1 MTAMTHW
8 KDSVRTV
15 GSTPALGDH
24 IVAELRRLIVAG
36 QLQAGARLV
45 ESDLSETFQVS
56 RGPVRDALRHLETEG
71 LVESRRGGTYVV
83 GLSLGD
89 IEELY
94 VLREL
99 LESAAIRISI
109 AAGTTDYPAARQ
121 ALDAMRQAA
130 AEGDVDAF
138 AVADLDFHSSF
149 YVTAGNRRLRATWLQ
164 YRPTFANML
173 RITNAEDRDLSPTLR
188 DHEQFLHLIE
198 QQDTTGALALLE
210 EHIQGS
216 RRRMLDAYR
225 HLSTTTR

>member
-1 MTAMTHW
+1 MTATTHW
-8 KDSVRTV
+8 KDSVRSV
-15 GSTPALGDH
+15 GATPALADH
-24 IVAELRRLIVAG
+24 IVSELRRLIVAG
-36 QLQAGARLV
+36 ELPAGTRLV
-45 ESDLSETFQVS
+45 ELDLSATFDVS

-83 GLSLGD
+83 GLSLAD

-109 AAGTTDYPAARQ
+109 AAGTTEYTAAHE
-121 ALDAMRQAA
+121 ALEAMRQAA
-130 AEGDVDAF
+130 TDGDVDAF

-188 DHEQFLHLIE
+188 DHEQFLHLVE
-198 QQDTTGALALLE
+198 QRDTPGVLALLE

-216 RRRMLDAYR
+216 RRRMLDAYS
-225 HLSTTTR
+225 HLPTTTR